1 MFFDLTS
8 PHSLLRR
15 KMCIRLPR
23 DAIPVMNPPM
33 SKMEPCKKHPS
44 GCFACYIILS
54 MHLSIVLLGFISP
67 CFPFLHFLCLGPSRE
82 AINKELPLGDAESIS
97 SLHNIC
103 VCALCI
109 HVRMGGKLSTVDPW
123 WKTFTY
129 RIPAFFFFSW
139 NPKELP
145 EFFCPLSEAFWS
157 SSFVGDHSFSKQR
170 AYISLLPPLGLV
182 QCLGYGKCEESF
194 FKSIIFIFFFFPS
207 QYCLDESAKGVLKR
221 VRIERGKKT
230 QRIRV
235 EIRRAMGDVAWGG
248 MKVNA

>member
-1 MFFDLTS
+1 MQKAFPHCTTYVCVPCVFMSGWVENFPPWILDGK
-8 PHSLLRR
+8 HSLTEY
-15 KMCIRLPR
+15 LP
-23 DAIPVMNPPM
+23 
-33 SKMEPCKKHPS
+33 
-44 GCFACYIILS
+44 
-54 MHLSIVLLGFISP
+54 
-67 CFPFLHFLCLGPSRE
+67 
-82 AINKELPLGDAESIS
+82 
-97 SLHNIC
+97 
-103 VCALCI
+103 
-109 HVRMGGKLSTVDPW
+109 
-123 WKTFTY
+123 
-129 RIPAFFFFSW
+129 FFFFSW

-145 EFFCPLSEAFWS
+145 EFFCSLSEAFWS